1 MRRSVLVPAL
11 LALSLFATACA
22 GPGGGLGLPSC
33 APDAGPI
40 QNPPAVHVG
49 DVWVYRENDD
59 YTGIDRG
66 VFRLEVT
73 GVTASEIQARITLPS
88 GRDFA
93 ESYDPQWGWIAV
105 SNRNWDWL
113 SRLAP
118 GSGTIAFSPAFDAT
132 PFPLRAGQ
140 TWSNHVVAID
150 PVSQA
155 RVPIDIDGK
164 ARCWEKI
171 SVPAGEFVALRIE
184 RTAYLQDL
192 EWYRSQTT
200 LRQVEWYVPEA
211 NRSVMIWRD
220 SYYYDYRQ
228 RGPSML
234 ILGDRLRWEWV
245 R

>member
-1 MRRSVLVPAL
+1 MPRRVL

-22 GPGGGLGLPSC
+22 GTGGGLGIPNC
-33 APDAGPI
+33 APDQGTV
-40 QNPPAVHVG
+40 QSPPTVHVG
-49 DVWVYRENDD
+49 DVWVYLENDD

-66 VFRLEVT
+66 IFRLEVT
-73 GVTASEIQARITLPS
+73 GVTANEIQTRMALPGGS
-88 GRDFA
+88 VIA
-93 ESYDPQWGWIAV
+93 ETYDLQWGWITV

-118 GSGTIAFSPAFDAT
+118 GSGTVAFSPAFDAT

-140 TWSNHVVAID
+140 TWSN
-150 PVSQA
+150 QA
-155 RVPIDIDGK
+155 FALHPASRTHIPIQIHGI
-164 ARCWEKI
+164 ARCWEVI
-171 SVPAGEFVALRIE
+171 RVPAGEFVALRIE

-200 LRQVEWYVPEA
+200 LRQVDWYVPA
-211 NRSVMIWRD
+211 VNRSVMTWRD